1 MRRSSVA
8 RFSIALRKLE
18 PMACRLAR
26 RVALASILLVGNGL
40 GVGCALAD
48 RTTTTARS
56 RPARFEKRRSM
67 MGDPASEEWVGDRS
81 EYRVCSTEYGVQS
94 AGRARHLKGG

>member
-8 RFSIALRKLE
+8 RFSIALRKLA

-26 RVALASILLVGNGL
+26 SVALASILLVGNGL

-56 RPARFEKRRSM
+56 KPARFERRRSM
-67 MGDPASEEWVGDRS
+67 MGDPASEEWDGTG
-81 EYRVCSTEYGVQS
+81 YRVRSIAYGVQGS
-94 AGRARHLKGG
+94 ADMPAAEGP